1 QGMREQKNISVHRV
15 GAPANNSRSLA
26 ARLVFDALLS
36 GPHKAEEHN
45 QSSVREGLAGLS
57 TTEGSLN
64 TGRRQTGGE
73 GAAPRPHI
81 HSPSSFALE
90 ATEGAW
96 CVGPLPTVP
105 PQRPR
110 HHTAVTVAP
119 PPCLRV
125 SQVKVPFL
133 LPYHFL
139 PNNALPGKSSFTL
152 ALRTEVHP
160 LRLEGQVG
168 PLLTEQGDILQ
179 ELGDGLQPQ
188 CQLLEKAWGS
198 RGKCRTGEETT
209 GKTKT
214 LSVMGEAQRFKGNS
228 KCGFEKE
235 KRVRAISP
243 LHKMD
248 V

>member
-45 QSSVREGLAGLS
+45 QSSVREGLAGLILPAA
-57 TTEGSLN
+57 THKALDPC
-64 TGRRQTGGE
+64 RRHPIFQISISSIHK
-73 GAAPRPHI
+73 AAPYN
-81 HSPSSFALE
+81 S
-90 ATEGAW
+90 
-96 CVGPLPTVP
+96 
-105 PQRPR
+105 QNRPR

-160 LRLEGQVG
+160 LRLEGSRRCEG
-168 PLLTEQGDILQ
+168 E
-179 ELGDGLQPQ
+179 
-188 CQLLEKAWGS
+188 AWG
-198 RGKCRTGEETT
+198 
-209 GKTKT
+209 
-214 LSVMGEAQRFKGNS
+214 GEATG
-228 KCGFEKE
+228 G
-235 KRVRAISP
+235 
-243 LHKMD
+243 
-248 V
+248 